1 MQAVSSLSRPFLR
14 LAVIGALAAAL
25 GLAACGR
32 KGPLD
37 PPPSAAAPGAQ
48 PQATNQP
55 PSIMGP
61 FGPPSPS
68 SGQAANSGGAG
79 VGAGIDS
86 SGQAIAPK
94 GEHKRIPLDS
104 LLN

>member
-1 MQAVSSLSRPFLR
+1 MSRPFLR

-25 GLAACGR
+25 GLAGCGR

-61 FGPPSPS
+61 FGSPS
-68 SGQAANSGGAG
+68 SSGGQTASGGAG
-79 VGAGIDS
+79 TGAGVDP

>member
-1 MQAVSSLSRPFLR
+1 MVPRMHAVSSLSRPFLR
-14 LAVIGALAAAL
+14 LAVIGALAATL
-25 GLAACGR
+25 GLAGCGR

-37 PPPSAAAPGAQ
+37 PPPTAAAPGAQ
-48 PQATNQP
+48 PQTTSQT

-61 FGPPSPS
+61 FGAPSNG
-68 SGQAANSGGAG
+68 GQTASGGAG
-79 VGAGIDS
+79 AGVDN
-86 SGQAIAPK
+86 GQAVAPK

>member
-1 MQAVSSLSRPFLR
+1 MVPRMHAVSSLSRPFLR

-25 GLAACGR
+25 GLAGCGR

-37 PPPSAAAPGAQ
+37 PPPTAAAPGAQ

-55 PSIMGP
+55 AGIMAP
-61 FGPPSPS
+61 FGPPPS
-68 SGQAANSGGAG
+68 GGQTANSGGAG
-79 VGAGIDS
+79 VDDN
-86 SGQAIAPK
+86 GQAVAPK